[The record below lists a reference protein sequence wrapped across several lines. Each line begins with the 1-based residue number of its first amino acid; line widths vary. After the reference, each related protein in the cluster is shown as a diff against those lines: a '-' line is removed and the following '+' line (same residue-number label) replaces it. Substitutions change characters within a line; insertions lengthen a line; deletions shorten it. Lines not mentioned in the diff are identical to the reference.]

1 MRLLW
6 RLGRFKKDGCSGTRA
21 LASEYMDG
29 RLGREERTRVEEHL
43 AACPRCRAELE
54 SLRATVAL
62 LHGLPEVAPARRFVV
77 APVRPL
83 PGRRALPALRF
94 ATASVVV
101 LLVAALAVDQ
111 ADLFVR
117 EPDSRVA
124 SPPASVGSGEQTR
137 PTGPSTVSGTASTRM
152 RRPRCVLVVPD
163 GTDNACAAVESL
175 ATNGV
180 VYGDFLADSAD
191 STQVVLQK
199 PEEGALAGGDL
210 EEFAVVSVP
219 GGYAMA
225 LAASDGQ
232 LPSDLDPVIESR
244 AGSYLN
250 MVSADYSALYSFDLS
265 SSERVTAPA
274 PGNDNWMRL
283 PEYGLIGLAALL
295 GAAAAGVWLWRR
307 RVRLAEVKVDRG

>member
-6 RLGRFKKDGCSGTRA
+6 RLGRFQKDGCSGTKA

-29 RLGREERTRVEEHL
+29 RLGREERTRMEEHL

-54 SLRATVAL
+54 SLRSTVAL

-117 EPDSRVA
+117 EPDSGRYAADAVQWGPNEA
-124 SPPASVGSGEQTR
+124 YWTVNGVRNSVDSDAET
-137 PTGPSTVSGTASTRM
+137 PV
-152 RRPRCVLVVPD
+152 VLVVPD
-163 GTDNACAAVESL
+163 GTDNAFAAVESM

-180 VYGDFLADSAD
+180 VYGDFMVDSAD

-199 PEEGALAGGDL
+199 SEEGAPAGVEL

-219 GGYAMA
+219 EGISMA
-225 LAASDGQ
+225 LAAADGQ
-232 LPSDLDPVIESR
+232 RPSELDPVIESR

-274 PGNDNWMRL
+274 PGNDSWMRL
-283 PEYGLIGLAALL
+283 LEYGLIGLAALL

-307 RVRLAEVKVDRG
+307 RARLAEVKVDRG

>member
-6 RLGRFKKDGCSGTRA
+6 RLGRFKKDGCSGMRT
-21 LASEYMDG
+21 LASGYMDG
-29 RLGREERTRVEEHL
+29 RLGREEQRRVEEHL

-62 LHGLPEVAPARRFVV
+62 LRGLPEVAPARRFVV

-94 ATASVVV
+94 AMASVVV

-117 EPDSRVA
+117 EPDTIRFTSESLEWGANEAYWTVNGVRN
-124 SPPASVGSGEQTR
+124 SVDSDAET
-137 PTGPSTVSGTASTRM
+137 PVL
-152 RRPRCVLVVPD
+152 LVVPD
-163 GTDNACAAVESL
+163 GTDNAFAAVESL

-180 VYGDFLADSAD
+180 VYGDFTEDSAD

-199 PEEGALAGGDL
+199 PEEGAPAGGDL

-250 MVSADYSALYSFDLS
+250 MVSADYSALYSFDLN

-274 PGNDNWMRL
+274 PGNDHWMRL
-283 PEYGLIGLAALL
+283 LEYGLIGLAALL

-307 RVRLAEVKVDRG
+307 RARLAEVKVDRG

>member
-117 EPDSRVA
+117 EPDSGRYTADTVQWGPGEA
-124 SPPASVGSGEQTR
+124 YWTVDGVRNSVDSDAETPAR
-137 PTGPSTVSGTASTRM
+137 
-152 RRPRCVLVVPD
+152 LVVPD

-175 ATNGV
+175 STNGV
-180 VYGDFLADSAD
+180 VYGSVKADSAD
-191 STQVVLQK
+191 LTQVVLQ
-199 PEEGALAGGDL
+199 EGGDQNVAGGEV
-210 EEFAVVSVP
+210 EELAVVSAP
-219 GGYAMA
+219 DGISMA
-225 LAASDGQ
+225 LAVSDGQ
-232 LPSDLDPVIESR
+232 RPSELDPVIESR

-250 MVSADYSALYSFDLS
+250 MVSADYSALYSFDLN

-307 RVRLAEVKVDRG
+307 RARLAEVKVDRG